1 MPGNARSS
9 AGSARVGIAAQSR
22 GERRRRATEA
32 RLLDAAL
39 ATFVARGYDAA
50 TTGEMARTADV
61 AAGTFYLH
69 FRDKRAAYERLA
81 SHAAHD
87 LLARWR
93 AVLRPGMRV
102 ADRVVTGLRL
112 AADFWRADRERARL
126 LLEGG
131 PSFGS
136 EGHLRFV
143 AEIAAVLSVGGPA
156 RRPLPTRALSLLVAG
171 LGIEL
176 GRVIVAR
183 PDPDAEI
190 EELIRLVR
198 RSLTHLD
205 LVQRPGRRS

>member
-1 MPGNARSS
+1 MRGSARSS
-9 AGSARVGIAAQSR
+9 AGSARAAAPALAPVESR
-22 GERRRRATEA
+22 ADRRKRATEA
-32 RLLDAAL
+32 RLLVAAL
-39 ATFVARGYDAA
+39 GVFTTRGYDAA
-50 TTGEMARTADV
+50 TTGEMARAADV
-61 AAGTFYLH
+61 AAGTFYLY

-81 SHAAHD
+81 AHAAHD

-93 AVLRPGMRV
+93 AALRPGMRT

-112 AADFWRADRERARL
+112 AADFWRADRARARL

-143 AEIAAVLSVGGPA
+143 DEIAAVLATGGRRG
-156 RRPLPTRALSLLVAG
+156 RRPLPARALSLLVAG

-183 PDPDAEI
+183 PEPDAEV
-190 EELIRLVR
+190 EELIRTVR
-198 RSLTHLD
+198 RSLVHLD
-205 LVQRPGRRS
+205 LV

>member
-9 AGSARVGIAAQSR
+9 AGSASAGVAPQSR
-22 GERRRRATEA
+22 AERRRRATEA
-32 RLLDAAL
+32 RLVEAAL

-50 TTGEMARTADV
+50 TTGEMARAADV

-87 LLARWR
+87 LHARWR
-93 AVLRPGMRV
+93 AVLRPGMRA

-112 AADFWRADRERARL
+112 AADFWRADRDRARL

-143 AEIAAVLSVGGPA
+143 DEIAAVLAAGGP
-156 RRPLPTRALSLLVAG
+156 LPARALSLLVAG

-183 PDPDAEI
+183 PDPDAEV

-198 RSLTHLD
+198 RSLVHLD
-205 LVQRPGRRS
+205 VIQRPGRRS